1 MYVLVRRDLSHPQQV
16 VQACHASLEAARTF
30 LPVSSEH
37 PFVIV
42 CGVRDEPRLFRCL
55 DRLEAAGVRY
65 RAFHEP
71 DLEGQLTALAT
82 EPIYGSKRKVFQD
95 YQLLT
100 VKS

>member
-1 MYVLVRRDLSHPQQV
+1 M
-16 VQACHASLEAARTF
+16 
-30 LPVSSEH
+30 
-37 PFVIV
+37 IV

-65 RAFHEP
+65 RAFYEP

-100 VKS
+100 VRS